1 MDLVRASQ
9 YSLQQLTEAYNK
21 TRVDYLVPMPMT
33 TRRLQE
39 YIDVYDIDLTASVVA
54 LDGDEILG
62 LCMLAQR
69 GPRVWLTRLGVL
81 PTSRRHGAGRAM
93 MEYVIAQAAERRA
106 ACINLEV
113 ITGNTPAYNLFIGLG
128 FEEMRNLLI
137 LRRPPGQPPEA
148 SPPPGTSLTWLGAP
162 EIIAYAAQRTR
173 LPAWTNQVESLRNVD
188 KIRGLY
194 AIDHASET
202 SGWVSFEQ
210 TMLQLKRI
218 MIDAVNGSEPPAS
231 SLLYHLHSR
240 FATLDTIAE
249 NIPADLPYLDV
260 FYAHGYVESFARIE
274 MTLVLNPTEE

>member
-1 MDLVRASQ
+1 LDLVPASQ

-93 MEYVIAQAAERRA
+93 MEYAVAQAADRRA
-106 ACINLEV
+106 ACITLEV
-113 ITGNTPAYNLFIGLG
+113 ITGNTPAYNLFTGLG
-128 FEEMRNLLI
+128 FEETRDLLI
-137 LRRPPGQPPEA
+137 LRRPPGPPPEA
-148 SPPPGTSLTWLGAP
+148 PASPGTSLTWLGAP
-162 EIIAYAAQRTR
+162 EITAYAAQRTQ
-173 LPAWTNQVESLRNVD
+173 LPAWTNQVESLHNVD
-188 KIRGLY
+188 NIRGLY
-194 AIDHASET
+194 VIEHTSET

-210 TMLQLKRI
+210 TMLQIKRV
-218 MIDAVNGSEPPAS
+218 MIDAVNGSEPPAN
-231 SLLYHLHSR
+231 SLLYHLHNQ

-274 MTLVLNPTEE
+274 MKLVLNPAGE